1 MRSCLK
7 DQKCCQ
13 QAIKKGQAVLE
24 MLQEELS
31 EKAESEVGE
40 DHEEDKNRKGIS
52 DICSQKE
59 SAHLEKFF
67 KGACLVRRWPR
78 LGLMFSFP
86 WAFKPSET
94 VW

>member
-13 QAIKKGQAVLE
+13 QAIKRDRRNYLK
-24 MLQEELS
+24 
-31 EKAESEVGE
+31 KAESEVGE
-40 DHEEDKNRKGIS
+40 DHEEDKNRKRIS